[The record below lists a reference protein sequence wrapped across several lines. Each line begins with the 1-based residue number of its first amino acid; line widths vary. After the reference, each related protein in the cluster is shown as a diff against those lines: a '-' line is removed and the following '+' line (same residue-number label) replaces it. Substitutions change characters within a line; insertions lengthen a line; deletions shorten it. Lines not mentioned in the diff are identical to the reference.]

1 VLTRR
6 NVRTSERQM
15 TLPSLDR
22 EFEGKTAFV
31 LGGSSGIGLASAT
44 LLADRGANVAIV
56 GHAEDTIAIA
66 DRLSADGRQD
76 VVGFHGDASQ
86 TDFVR
91 SAIAATVARFGAL
104 DILMC
109 SAAIHPLGDVV
120 ETDEATWDRAFA
132 VNVKSMY
139 LTCHYGV
146 PHLIKRG
153 GGSIITV
160 SSVQATSNTPN
171 VCAYATTKGAIITFT
186 RTLAVDLARHNIR
199 ANTICPGSIITPMQE
214 YFAKMNGEGKSI
226 EEMYKVFARPVPLQ
240 RLGEAWEIAEL
251 AAFLASPRSGF
262 CTGSQFTADGG
273 LLAGLRIF

>member
-1 VLTRR
+1 
-6 NVRTSERQM
+6 M
-15 TLPSLDR
+15 THPSLDR
-22 EFEGKTAFV
+22 EFEGRTALV
-31 LGGSSGIGLASAT
+31 VGGSSGIGLASAT
-44 LLADRGANVAIV
+44 LLADRGAKVAII
-56 GHAEDTIAIA
+56 GHAADTLAIA
-66 DRLSADGRQD
+66 EQLSADGTRQ
-76 VVGFHGDASQ
+76 VIGFHGDASQ
-86 TDFVR
+86 ADFVR
-91 SAIAATVARFGAL
+91 SAIAGTVGHFGAL

-109 SAAIHPLGDVV
+109 SAAIHPLGDVL
-120 ETDEATWDRAFA
+120 ETDEATWDRTFA

-146 PHLIKRG
+146 PHLIERG

-186 RTLAVDLARHNIR
+186 HTLAVDLAKHKIR

-214 YFAKMNGEGKSI
+214 HFAKANGEGKSV
-226 EEMYKVFARPVPLQ
+226 EEMYEIFARPVPLK

>member
-1 VLTRR
+1 
-6 NVRTSERQM
+6 M
-15 TLPSLDR
+15 TLPSIDR

-31 LGGSSGIGLASAT
+31 VGGSSGIGLASAT
-44 LLADRGANVAIV
+44 LLADRGANVAII
-56 GHAEDTIAIA
+56 GHAEDTLAIA
-66 DRLSADGRQD
+66 EQLSAEGKRK
-76 VVGFHGDASQ
+76 VLGLHGDASQ
-86 TDFVR
+86 ADFVR
-91 SAIAATVARFGAL
+91 SAIASTVAHFGAL

-109 SAAIHPLGDVV
+109 SAAVHPLGDVV
-120 ETDEATWDRAFA
+120 ETDEATWDRTFA

-146 PHLIKRG
+146 PHLIQRG

-171 VCAYATTKGAIITFT
+171 VCAYATTKGAIISFT
-186 RTLAVDLARHNIR
+186 HTLAIDLARHQIR

-214 YFAKMNGEGKSI
+214 HFARSNGEGKSV
-226 EEMYKVFARPVPLQ
+226 EDMYKVFARPVPLQ

-273 LLAGLRIF
+273 LTAGLRIY